1 MDWAKEFIALF
12 SKYSRSGLQL
22 PKLHSWCY
30 HIISAIKEYGSV
42 NSMST
47 ETYETLHKTYVKNPY
62 RMSNKKEYMKQIIN
76 TVGKVTKLAKN
87 FAFRKIQKQ

>member
-30 HIISAIKEYGSV
+30 HIIPAIKEYRSV

-47 ETYETLHKTYVKNPY
+47 ETYETLHKTYVKNLY

-76 TVGKVTKLAKN
+76 TVG
-87 FAFRKIQKQ
+87 

>member
-1 MDWAKEFIALF
+1 MNWAQEFIAIF
-12 SKYSRSGLQL
+12 SKYSRNGLQL

-30 HIISAIKEYGSV
+30 HIIPAIKEYGSV
-42 NSMST
+42 NSITM

-76 TVGKVTKLAKN
+76 TVG
-87 FAFRKIQKQ
+87 

>member
-1 MDWAKEFIALF
+1 MDWAQEFIAIF

-30 HIISAIKEYGSV
+30 YIIPAIKEYGSV
-42 NSMST
+42 NSMTT

-76 TVGKVTKLAKN
+76 TVG
-87 FAFRKIQKQ
+87 